1 MKAKKFALL
10 AVMLLL
16 FLSGCGRQVRFGDRW
31 VDADGL
37 SEETLDWRTGTTR
50 CQRSSSGRSA
60 ASRPT
65 CWSKAVWHRPKMQRQ
80 RILKPY

>member
-37 SEETLDWRTGTTR
+37 SEETLDWLDWYNALPEERAV
-50 CQRSSSGRSA
+50 SSLPPDLLEQSGLAQTEDAEAEDS
-60 ASRPT
+60 
-65 CWSKAVWHRPKMQRQ
+65 
-80 RILKPY
+80 

>member
-37 SEETLDWRTGTTR
+37 SEETLDWLDWYNALPEEQ
-50 CQRSSSGRSA
+50 QRAVSSLPSDLLEQSGLAQTEDAEAEDS
-60 ASRPT
+60 
-65 CWSKAVWHRPKMQRQ
+65 
-80 RILKPY
+80 

>member
-37 SEETLDWRTGTTR
+37 SEETLDWLDSYNALPEEQ
-50 CQRSSSGRSA
+50 QRAVSSLPPDLLEQSGLAQTEDAEAEDS
-60 ASRPT
+60 
-65 CWSKAVWHRPKMQRQ
+65 
-80 RILKPY
+80 

>member
-31 VDADGL
+31 VDANGL
-37 SEETLDWRTGTTR
+37 SEETLDWLDWYNALPEEQ
-50 CQRSSSGRSA
+50 QRAVSSLPPDLLEQCGLAQTEDAEAEDS
-60 ASRPT
+60 
-65 CWSKAVWHRPKMQRQ
+65 
-80 RILKPY
+80 

>member
-37 SEETLDWRTGTTR
+37 SEETLDWLDWYNALPEEQ
-50 CQRSSSGRSA
+50 QRAVSSLPPDLLEQSGLVQTEDAEAEDS
-60 ASRPT
+60 
-65 CWSKAVWHRPKMQRQ
+65 
-80 RILKPY
+80 

>member
-16 FLSGCGRQVRFGDRW
+16 FLSGCGRQVRFGDGW

-37 SEETLDWRTGTTR
+37 SEETLDWVDWYNALPEEQ
-50 CQRSSSGRSA
+50 QRAVSSLPPDLLEQSGLAQTEDAEAEDS
-60 ASRPT
+60 
-65 CWSKAVWHRPKMQRQ
+65 
-80 RILKPY
+80 

>member
-37 SEETLDWRTGTTR
+37 SEETLDWLDWYNALPEE
-50 CQRSSSGRSA
+50 RSA

>member
-37 SEETLDWRTGTTR
+37 SEETLDWLDWYNALPEEQ
-50 CQRSSSGRSA
+50 QRAVSSFPPDLLEQSGLAQTEDAEAEDS
-60 ASRPT
+60 
-65 CWSKAVWHRPKMQRQ
+65 
-80 RILKPY
+80 

>member
-10 AVMLLL
+10 AVARLL

-37 SEETLDWRTGTTR
+37 SEETLDWLDWYNALPEEQ
-50 CQRSSSGRSA
+50 QRAVSSLPPDLLEQSGLAQTEDAEAEDS
-60 ASRPT
+60 
-65 CWSKAVWHRPKMQRQ
+65 
-80 RILKPY
+80 

>member
-37 SEETLDWRTGTTR
+37 SEETLDWLDWYNALPEEQ
-50 CQRSSSGRSA
+50 QRAVSSLPPDLLEQGGLAQTEDAEAEDS
-60 ASRPT
+60 
-65 CWSKAVWHRPKMQRQ
+65 
-80 RILKPY
+80 

>member
-16 FLSGCGRQVRFGDRW
+16 FLSGCGRQVRFGDPLGRCRRP
-31 VDADGL
+31 VRGDTGL
-37 SEETLDWRTGTTR
+37 AGLV
-50 CQRSSSGRSA
+50 QRAARGAAAGRSA

-80 RILKPY
+80 EDS

>member
-10 AVMLLL
+10 AVTLLL

-37 SEETLDWRTGTTR
+37 SEETLDWLDWYNALPEDQ
-50 CQRSSSGRSA
+50 QRADSSLPPDLLEQSGLAQTEDAEAEDS
-60 ASRPT
+60 
-65 CWSKAVWHRPKMQRQ
+65 
-80 RILKPY
+80 

>member
-37 SEETLDWRTGTTR
+37 SEETLDWLDWYNALPEEQ
-50 CQRSSSGRSA
+50 QRAVSSLPPDLLEQSGLAQTEA
-60 ASRPT
+60 AEAEDS
-65 CWSKAVWHRPKMQRQ
+65 
-80 RILKPY
+80 

>member
-37 SEETLDWRTGTTR
+37 SEETLDWLDWYNALPEDQ
-50 CQRSSSGRSA
+50 QRAVSSLPPDLLEQSGLAQTEDAEAEDS
-60 ASRPT
+60 
-65 CWSKAVWHRPKMQRQ
+65 
-80 RILKPY
+80 

>member
-31 VDADGL
+31 VGADGR
-37 SEETLDWRTGTTR
+37 SEETRDWLDWYNALPEEQ
-50 CQRSSSGRSA
+50 QRAVSSLPPDLLEQSGLAQTEDAEAEDS
-60 ASRPT
+60 
-65 CWSKAVWHRPKMQRQ
+65 
-80 RILKPY
+80 

>member
-37 SEETLDWRTGTTR
+37 SEETLDWLAWYNALPEEQ
-50 CQRSSSGRSA
+50 QRAVSSLPPDLLEQSGLAQTEDAEAEDS
-60 ASRPT
+60 
-65 CWSKAVWHRPKMQRQ
+65 
-80 RILKPY
+80 

>member
-16 FLSGCGRQVRFGDRW
+16 FLSGCGRQIRFGDRW

-37 SEETLDWRTGTTR
+37 SEETLDWLDWYNALPEEQ
-50 CQRSSSGRSA
+50 QRAVSSLPPDLLEQSGLAQTEDAEAEDS
-60 ASRPT
+60 
-65 CWSKAVWHRPKMQRQ
+65 
-80 RILKPY
+80 

>member
-37 SEETLDWRTGTTR
+37 SEETLDWLDWYNALPEEQKRAV
-50 CQRSSSGRSA
+50 SSLPPDLLEQSGLAQTEDAEAEDS
-60 ASRPT
+60 
-65 CWSKAVWHRPKMQRQ
+65 
-80 RILKPY
+80 

>member
-10 AVMLLL
+10 AVTLLL

-37 SEETLDWRTGTTR
+37 SEETLDWLDWYNALPEEQ
-50 CQRSSSGRSA
+50 QRAVSSLPPDLLEQSGLAQTEDAEAEDS
-60 ASRPT
+60 
-65 CWSKAVWHRPKMQRQ
+65 
-80 RILKPY
+80 

>member
-31 VDADGL
+31 VDVDGL
-37 SEETLDWRTGTTR
+37 SEETLDWLDWYNALPEEQ
-50 CQRSSSGRSA
+50 QRAVSSLPPDLLEQSGLAQTEDAEAEDS
-60 ASRPT
+60 
-65 CWSKAVWHRPKMQRQ
+65 
-80 RILKPY
+80 

>member
-37 SEETLDWRTGTTR
+37 SEETLDWLDWYNALPEEQ
-50 CQRSSSGRSA
+50 QRAVRSLPPDLLEQSGLAQTEDAEAEDS
-60 ASRPT
+60 
-65 CWSKAVWHRPKMQRQ
+65 
-80 RILKPY
+80 

>member
-16 FLSGCGRQVRFGDRW
+16 FLSGCGRQVRFGDRL

-37 SEETLDWRTGTTR
+37 SEETLDWLDWYNALPEEQ
-50 CQRSSSGRSA
+50 QRAVSSLPPDLLEQSGLAQTEDAEAENS
-60 ASRPT
+60 
-65 CWSKAVWHRPKMQRQ
+65 
-80 RILKPY
+80 

>member
-37 SEETLDWRTGTTR
+37 SEETLDWLDWYNALPEEQ
-50 CQRSSSGRSA
+50 QRAVSSLPPDLLEQSGLAQTADA
-60 ASRPT
+60 AAEDS
-65 CWSKAVWHRPKMQRQ
+65 
-80 RILKPY
+80 

>member
-16 FLSGCGRQVRFGDRW
+16 FLSGCGRQVRFGDRR

-37 SEETLDWRTGTTR
+37 SEETLDWLDWYNALPEEQ
-50 CQRSSSGRSA
+50 QRAVSSLPPDLLEQSGLAQTEDAEAEDS
-60 ASRPT
+60 
-65 CWSKAVWHRPKMQRQ
+65 
-80 RILKPY
+80 

>member
-1 MKAKKFALL
+1 MKAKKIALL

-37 SEETLDWRTGTTR
+37 SEETLDWLDWYNALPEEQ
-50 CQRSSSGRSA
+50 QRAVSSLPPDLLEQSGLAQTEDAEAEDS
-60 ASRPT
+60 
-65 CWSKAVWHRPKMQRQ
+65 
-80 RILKPY
+80 

>member
-10 AVMLLL
+10 AVALLL

-37 SEETLDWRTGTTR
+37 SEETLDWLDWYNALPEEQ
-50 CQRSSSGRSA
+50 QRAVSSLPPDLLEQSGLAQTEDAEAEDS
-60 ASRPT
+60 
-65 CWSKAVWHRPKMQRQ
+65 
-80 RILKPY
+80 

>member
-16 FLSGCGRQVRFGDRW
+16 FLSGCGRQVCFGDRW

-37 SEETLDWRTGTTR
+37 SEETLDWLDWYNALPEEQ
-50 CQRSSSGRSA
+50 QRAVSSLPPDLLEQSGLAQTEDAEAEDS
-60 ASRPT
+60 
-65 CWSKAVWHRPKMQRQ
+65 
-80 RILKPY
+80 

>member
-37 SEETLDWRTGTTR
+37 SEETLDWLDLYNALPEEQ
-50 CQRSSSGRSA
+50 QRAVSSLPPDLLEQSGLAQTEDAEAEDS
-60 ASRPT
+60 
-65 CWSKAVWHRPKMQRQ
+65 
-80 RILKPY
+80 

>member
-37 SEETLDWRTGTTR
+37 SEETLDWLDWYNALPEEQ
-50 CQRSSSGRSA
+50 QRAVSSLPPDLLEQSGLAQTEDAEADDS
-60 ASRPT
+60 
-65 CWSKAVWHRPKMQRQ
+65 
-80 RILKPY
+80 

>member
-37 SEETLDWRTGTTR
+37 SEETLDWLDWYNALPEEQ
-50 CQRSSSGRSA
+50 QRAVSSLPPDLLEQSGLAHTEDAEAEDS
-60 ASRPT
+60 
-65 CWSKAVWHRPKMQRQ
+65 
-80 RILKPY
+80 

>member
-10 AVMLLL
+10 TVMLLL

-37 SEETLDWRTGTTR
+37 SEETLDWLDWYNALPEEQ
-50 CQRSSSGRSA
+50 QRAVSSLPPDLLEQSGLAQTEDAEAEDS
-60 ASRPT
+60 
-65 CWSKAVWHRPKMQRQ
+65 
-80 RILKPY
+80 

>member
-16 FLSGCGRQVRFGDRW
+16 FLSGCGQQVRFGGRW

-37 SEETLDWRTGTTR
+37 SEETLDWLDWYNALPEEQ
-50 CQRSSSGRSA
+50 QRAVSSLPPDLLEQSGLAQTEDAEAEDS
-60 ASRPT
+60 
-65 CWSKAVWHRPKMQRQ
+65 
-80 RILKPY
+80 